1 MLDVGDDNL
10 IYWEECGNHNGKLA
24 VLHGGPGSGCTAWWR
39 RLFNPRNYT
48 IILFD
53 QRKCGRSK
61 PSAAALETD
70 LTKNNTMKLI
80 SDIENLRQ
88 ELSIDKWLLMGG
100 SWGSTL
106 ALSYAETY
114 PTRVSEMILFGVTT
128 GIHQEFDWLF
138 RGGVARFFPEQWDRF
153 KSNVPLSLQH
163 YDIVE
168 AYSQLLNNPDPEVR
182 QRAAQAWCEWESAT
196 PEMAPSN
203 KIQERYKKSNLS
215 LSFARLV
222 TPLRFP

>member
-1 MLDVGDDNL
+1 
-10 IYWEECGNHNGKLA
+10 
-24 VLHGGPGSGCTAWWR
+24 
-39 RLFNPRNYT
+39 
-48 IILFD
+48 
-53 QRKCGRSK
+53 
-61 PSAAALETD
+61 
-70 LTKNNTMKLI
+70 MKLI

-128 GIHQEFDWLF
+128 GRHQEFDWLF
-138 RGGVARFFPEQWDRF
+138 RGGVARFFPEQWDRL
-153 KSNVPLSLQH
+153 KSNVPPSLQH

-196 PEMAPSN
+196 RMAP
-203 KIQERYKKSNLS
+203 
-215 LSFARLV
+215 
-222 TPLRFP
+222 